1 MNLETV
7 DIESKLA
14 EYAALKSAMNDEL
27 KPHVLAM
34 NSIEEKYTSSLR
46 DLEQIIK
53 DATLLRET
61 SFKSDIGQVK
71 YRKGYGRVSWD
82 DHALLGYAVDHEGIL
97 AFRKETEVKPTVSIE
112 VY

>member
-1 MNLETV
+1 MDLETV

-14 EYAALKSAMNDEL
+14 EYAALKSAMNEEL
-27 KPHVLAM
+27 KPLILSM
-34 NSIEEKYTSSLR
+34 NAIEVKYSSSIKE
-46 DLEQIIK
+46 LEQTIK

-82 DHALLGYAVDHEGIL
+82 DRALLGYAVDHEGIL

-112 VY
+112 VF